1 MLKANRD
8 KGYSI
13 KNSDFNLPRFN
24 TIKYGKHSLRYYG
37 SFLQSKRTKE
47 LRAEDSSKINSKIRR
62 TDLTALIEVG
72 RRNCLLCN
80 CNN

>member
-8 KGYSI
+8 KGYSL

-24 TIKYGKHSLRYYG
+24 KIKYGMHSLRYYG

-47 LRAEDSSKINSKIRR
+47 LRAEDRLRRFKTKISPDHDCLNRGWLQK
-62 TDLTALIEVG
+62 LHAL
-72 RRNCLLCN
+72 
-80 CNN
+80 